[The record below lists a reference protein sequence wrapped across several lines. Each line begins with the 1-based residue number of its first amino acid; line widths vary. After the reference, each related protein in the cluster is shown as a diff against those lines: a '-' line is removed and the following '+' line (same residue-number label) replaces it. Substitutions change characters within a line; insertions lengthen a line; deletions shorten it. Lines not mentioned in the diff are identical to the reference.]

1 VEKEIA
7 NVFTFCRP
15 GKSRQAAF
23 FWWVVRAPYI
33 LIVPVEGR
41 VCGTSTPSAPSARG
55 EWNEL
60 K

>member
-1 VEKEIA
+1 
-7 NVFTFCRP
+7 
-15 GKSRQAAF
+15 
-23 FWWVVRAPYI
+23 
-33 LIVPVEGR
+33 VPVEGR